1 MKSFIDFQKEEVELD
16 ESTHRIGDYITYGP
30 SGSNGGRII
39 NKTATHVIVQPT
51 NRDISDKIEN
61 KDITRNHRTNPI
73 TGHMKKEE
81 VELDEATVKTQK
93 YSWGTMKTVHQG
105 SDFSIPLHPEHHQ
118 EIAKLKDQQEHKF
131 KDETGRHWTAKR
143 SGDDVH
149 FKGANGGNSTTVK
162 HSTMSEEVE
171 LDEDT
176 KYTPRFEYRQKVQ
189 PNIDKHLDDRKT
201 AGAHTAITYHKQ
213 SDGSTHAKVQ
223 YRNISHTN
231 SSGVGPIQHKHF
243 SVNKDHSVTPIKIN
257 EEQLDE
263 ARGKVVAS
271 YIQKA
276 KEAMKKKI
284 DMKRK
289 TAQLNDPNS
298 AEKKIVK
305 ESDLDEEQLD
315 ELSKDTLASYEK
327 KSRVAAHKHALA
339 SELKGLAA
347 DPAGSYAHKMM
358 ADKRHAGWKVAVK
371 KLHTEESDL
380 EEEQLDE
387 LSPKT
392 LGSYVKNAH
401 QDQKERSFSAGYNNN
416 ETDKEIL
423 KDKKRD
429 KNISKAVNKLV
440 HKANEELEIDEAS
453 RAKLSNYI
461 SAAKSDE
468 KKDRSAGIA
477 LAQKKKWGDPKY
489 GTVAAKV
496 PANEEVEAIDEIKLA
511 DLPVRKIQGRAY
523 GASTPEPHAVDT
535 MEGPRDSE
543 LKKIAAE
550 KKKKKFSEMVNLY
563 QDKGLKSLSEML
575 AKEEVT
581 EDEFNKEIEDA
592 KEKNAGKKKNTE
604 IAKGAVQAVKNEET
618 EVVEYALDVD
628 AINGVAIENIEERH
642 MTEPETKKKEEIVKS
657 MKKGLSG
664 FKDRYGDRA
673 KEVMYAT
680 ATARAKGE

>member
-1 MKSFIDFQKEEVELD
+1 MYSNNKLIRDVADVAARIMSGQQPVTEKLHPNQQKLDVHEPEKDELTADDFKKLRAKKLKEDVTNAAQRLKAALDRHTEHAVAANRAGDHEAVKVHQGYANKIKTQLGKLAKNEEVE
-16 ESTHRIGDYITYGP
+16 I
-30 SGSNGGRII
+30 
-39 NKTATHVIVQPT
+39 
-51 NRDISDKIEN
+51 
-61 KDITRNHRTNPI
+61 
-73 TGHMKKEE
+73 
-81 VELDEATVKTQK
+81 
-93 YSWGTMKTVHQG
+93 
-105 SDFSIPLHPEHHQ
+105 
-118 EIAKLKDQQEHKF
+118 
-131 KDETGRHWTAKR
+131 
-143 SGDDVH
+143 
-149 FKGANGGNSTTVK
+149 
-162 HSTMSEEVE
+162 
-171 LDEDT
+171 
-176 KYTPRFEYRQKVQ
+176 
-189 PNIDKHLDDRKT
+189 
-201 AGAHTAITYHKQ
+201 
-213 SDGSTHAKVQ
+213 
-223 YRNISHTN
+223 
-231 SSGVGPIQHKHF
+231 
-243 SVNKDHSVTPIKIN
+243 
-257 EEQLDE
+257 
-263 ARGKVVAS
+263 
-271 YIQKA
+271 
-276 KEAMKKKI
+276 
-284 DMKRK
+284 
-289 TAQLNDPNS
+289 
-298 AEKKIVK
+298 
-305 ESDLDEEQLD
+305 DEEQLD

-380 EEEQLDE
+380 DVEQ
-387 LSPKT
+387 
-392 LGSYVKNAH
+392 
-401 QDQKERSFSAGYNNN
+401 
-416 ETDKEIL
+416 
-423 KDKKRD
+423 
-429 KNISKAVNKLV
+429 
-440 HKANEELEIDEAS
+440 IDEAS
-453 RAKLSNYI
+453 RAKLTNYI

>member
-1 MKSFIDFQKEEVELD
+1 MYSNNKLIRDVADVAARIMSGQQPVTEKLHPNQQKLDVHEPEKDELTADDFKKLRAKKLKEDVTNATQRLKAALDRHTEHAVAANRAGDHEAVKVHQGYANKIKTQLGKLAKNEEVE
-16 ESTHRIGDYITYGP
+16 I
-30 SGSNGGRII
+30 
-39 NKTATHVIVQPT
+39 
-51 NRDISDKIEN
+51 
-61 KDITRNHRTNPI
+61 
-73 TGHMKKEE
+73 
-81 VELDEATVKTQK
+81 
-93 YSWGTMKTVHQG
+93 
-105 SDFSIPLHPEHHQ
+105 
-118 EIAKLKDQQEHKF
+118 
-131 KDETGRHWTAKR
+131 
-143 SGDDVH
+143 
-149 FKGANGGNSTTVK
+149 
-162 HSTMSEEVE
+162 
-171 LDEDT
+171 
-176 KYTPRFEYRQKVQ
+176 
-189 PNIDKHLDDRKT
+189 
-201 AGAHTAITYHKQ
+201 
-213 SDGSTHAKVQ
+213 
-223 YRNISHTN
+223 
-231 SSGVGPIQHKHF
+231 
-243 SVNKDHSVTPIKIN
+243 
-257 EEQLDE
+257 
-263 ARGKVVAS
+263 
-271 YIQKA
+271 
-276 KEAMKKKI
+276 
-284 DMKRK
+284 
-289 TAQLNDPNS
+289 
-298 AEKKIVK
+298 
-305 ESDLDEEQLD
+305 DEEQLD

-380 EEEQLDE
+380 DVEQ
-387 LSPKT
+387 
-392 LGSYVKNAH
+392 
-401 QDQKERSFSAGYNNN
+401 
-416 ETDKEIL
+416 
-423 KDKKRD
+423 
-429 KNISKAVNKLV
+429 
-440 HKANEELEIDEAS
+440 IDEAS
-453 RAKLSNYI
+453 RAKLTNYI